1 MSVRERLEAVVADPV
16 EELAVLWQ
24 WRGGQYR
31 LSTQGLAPGM
41 VFLSLLPQSVDRFR
55 VVVGGVR
62 EVAVR
67 AGWSWPAV
75 QDAVPVLVGEGS
87 WVFVDSGRGPD
98 RGAVFFAEA
107 SPPGPAVRVAGSLR
121 EFFEIA
127 WFLVEAGWWQLGW
140 DLGLVDVVGGGSVR
154 REAPSLS
161 LRSELEAYRAALVAA
176 NPAWTDGLVPGR
188 ARAEVVGVLGGWVAD
203 PVEELVEL
211 WQWHDGQAE
220 GTLSSLF
227 KGMYFWGVDDPRLP
241 LFRDY
246 AHETRHIAVA
256 EGLSWPAVEDAVPV
270 LISPGG
276 EAVFVDSGYSADRGC
291 VFATVDDLA
300 PALRVAGSLAE
311 AVGLA
316 RLMVESGRWYFH
328 EGLYLVDTRAAGP
341 WF

>member
-1 MSVRERLEAVVADPV
+1 MREVLGAVVADPV

-24 WRGGQYR
+24 WHNGQYP

-41 VFLSLLPQSVDRFR
+41 VFLTLSPRSVDWFR

-62 EVAVR
+62 EVAVG

-75 QDAVPVLVGEGS
+75 GDVVPVLVGEGS

-121 EFFEIA
+121 EFFEIV
-127 WFLVEAGWWQLGW
+127 WFLVEAGWWRLGW

-154 REAPSLS
+154 EAPVLS
-161 LRSELEAYRAALVAA
+161 LVSELEAYRAALVAA

-188 ARAEVVGVLGGWVAD
+188 ARAEVLGVLGGWVAD

-220 GTLSSLF
+220 GTRNSLF
-227 KGMYFWGVDDPRLP
+227 QGMFFWGVDDPRLP

-246 AHETRHIAVA
+246 VHETRHIAVA
-256 EGLSWPAVEDAVPV
+256 AGLSWPAVEDAVPV

-276 EAVFVDSGYSADRGC
+276 DAVFVDSGYSADRGC
-291 VFATVDDLA
+291 VFTTDHKDLA

-316 RLMVESGRWYFH
+316 RLMVESGGWYFH
-328 EGLYLVDTRAAGP
+328 EGRYLAVTRTEERP